1 VARNRQRA
9 KQRQAARRAS
19 RVEGAERP
27 TDDRLGPD
35 ASAGNGRE
43 AAASDADL
51 ATGAPPPATGRSDT
65 LFGSHPAEEPE
76 GIPDADELDDEAAEE
91 LEREAE
97 SEALEVPLDPSHPDR
112 GGHVQEPGPPG
123 RSRLVTFLVG
133 CWTELKRVQWPGR
146 SQLFTLTGV
155 VLGFVVIAGGYLGLL
170 DFVFNRLI
178 RALLISTG

>member
-1 VARNRQRA
+1 MARNRQRA

-19 RVEGAERP
+19 RPESADGP
-27 TDDRLGPD
+27 IDDRLGAD
-35 ASAGNGRE
+35 GGAGNGRG
-43 AAASDADL
+43 AAATDADL
-51 ATGAPPPATGRSDT
+51 AAGAPPPATGRSDT
-65 LFGSHPAEEPE
+65 LFGSHPAEEPD
-76 GIPDADELDDEAAEE
+76 GIPDAEDLDDEEAEE

-97 SEALEVPLDPSHPDR
+97 SEPLEVAPDPSHPDR
-112 GGHVQEPGPPG
+112 GGHVEEPGPPG

-133 CWTELKRVQWPGR
+133 CLTELKRVQWPGR